1 MFCCAPPVFAAQE
14 PSDDFSA
21 YYEEQKQQSGA
32 GELPYEL
39 PEETRDSLSGL
50 GVEGP
55 DWESLSSLSPEK
67 VFSFAADAAAQASRD
82 PIRAGASVMA
92 VILICTLVNGMKLT
106 LAENGLGQA
115 AGLAG
120 TLCTAAVV
128 VKPITE
134 CVQYAGRIVQAAA
147 DFQLACVPVLAGIL
161 LAGGEPAK
169 ALSYET
175 LTALA
180 GNAVSLIAAHF
191 LAPLISCYLAL
202 SIVSAVCPAIHM
214 NGLCELF
221 SRVVKWVL
229 GLCMTIF
236 SGILTIHSL
245 VAASTDT
252 AASRAV
258 KFAVSSFVPVVGG
271 ALGDALRTVSGC
283 VGVLKSGVTAFLL
296 LAEAVLFLPALLQCV
311 CWQLV
316 LTACGAAGEALGQ
329 KELAS
334 MLSAAGKAVG
344 LLLAILLCCML
355 VMTVSSVAIVL
366 LGGGTQ

>member
-1 MFCCAPPVFAAQE
+1 
-14 PSDDFSA
+14 
-21 YYEEQKQQSGA
+21 
-32 GELPYEL
+32 
-39 PEETRDSLSGL
+39 
-50 GVEGP
+50 
-55 DWESLSSLSPEK
+55 
-67 VFSFAADAAAQASRD
+67 
-82 PIRAGASVMA
+82 
-92 VILICTLVNGMKLT
+92 
-106 LAENGLGQA
+106 
-115 AGLAG
+115 
-120 TLCTAAVV
+120 
-128 VKPITE
+128 
-134 CVQYAGRIVQAAA
+134 
-147 DFQLACVPVLAGIL
+147 
-161 LAGGEPAK
+161 
-169 ALSYET
+169 
-175 LTALA
+175 
-180 GNAVSLIAAHF
+180 
-191 LAPLISCYLAL
+191 
-202 SIVSAVCPAIHM
+202 
-214 NGLCELF
+214 
-221 SRVVKWVL
+221 
-229 GLCMTIF
+229 MTIF

-245 VAASTDT
+245 VAASTDS

>member
-1 MFCCAPPVFAAQE
+1 
-14 PSDDFSA
+14 
-21 YYEEQKQQSGA
+21 
-32 GELPYEL
+32 
-39 PEETRDSLSGL
+39 
-50 GVEGP
+50 
-55 DWESLSSLSPEK
+55 
-67 VFSFAADAAAQASRD
+67 
-82 PIRAGASVMA
+82 MA
-92 VILICTLVNGMKLT
+92 VILICALVNGMKLT

-120 TLCTAAVV
+120 TLCAAAVV